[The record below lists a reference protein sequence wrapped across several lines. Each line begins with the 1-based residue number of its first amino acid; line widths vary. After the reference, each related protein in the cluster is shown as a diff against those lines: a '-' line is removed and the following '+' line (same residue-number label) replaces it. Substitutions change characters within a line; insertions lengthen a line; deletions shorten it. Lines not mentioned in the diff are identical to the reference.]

1 MITIIKSLESEPMRA
16 FRPLDGTSLSAHLN
30 LWRVLAV
37 KLTALSPERVLRD
50 LSVLKKGLWGDP
62 IRARAPASGGRGS
75 AIGYF

>member
-1 MITIIKSLESEPMRA
+1 MITKSLDSEPKRA
-16 FRPLDGTSLSAHLN
+16 FRPLDGTSLSAYNN

-37 KLTALSPERVLRD
+37 KLTALSPERCLRD

-62 IRARAPASGGRGS
+62 IWARAPTSGGRGV